1 MYSLLIAAQPTV
13 PIVLM
18 VTEGDD
24 AKQVDSEKCFYPA
37 LIERVETKISEFN
50 IDGITVYGP
59 RTYITHIEDSLKQ
72 ALAGK
77 GDKQN
82 FLSENI
88 KLAYAR
94 EEY

>member
-13 PIVLM
+13 PLILM

-37 LIERVETKISEFN
+37 LVEKVEAKISEFN
-50 IDGITVYGP
+50 VGSITIYGP
-59 RTYITHIEDSLKQ
+59 RTYITHIGDSLRQAFAAKDNKQ
-72 ALAGK
+72 K
-77 GDKQN
+77 S
-82 FLSENI
+82 LSENI
-88 KLAYAR
+88 KLAYAG